1 MILYKETQENV
12 REYKGYN
19 LRREDPYG
27 FWSIYGADDK
37 LLIEENFTSP
47 DLAKNRIDEI
57 IKIVEGRKKKGK

>member
-27 FWSIYGADDK
+27 FWSIYGPDDK
-37 LLIEENFTSP
+37 LLVEESFTSP
-47 DLAKNRIDEI
+47 DLARNRIDELLNMVQ
-57 IKIVEGRKKKGK
+57 KTKKRK